1 MRAPVRTLS
10 FGRTLLCA
18 IAIEALFISAA
29 AALIINV
36 SQKPVPEMQ
45 VVEIALDQTQPD
57 LPKSLPKP
65 KLQPKVHP
73 LPPPKPVPK
82 VIAAAPVPA
91 PATPTPPVQRPEPA
105 PVVANDS
112 PIAEPPAPVAPPPP
126 PSANLRADREAE
138 FAARVRAAIQA
149 AVSYPP
155 AARIS
160 GFRGRARVEFNFRDG
175 VASQMRIILTSG
187 AGLIDRAALAA
198 VATAAYPPAP
208 ESLKGKDQVY
218 QVTVVFELTASR

>member
-1 MRAPVRTLS
+1 MP
-10 FGRTLLCA
+10 
-18 IAIEALFISAA
+18 
-29 AALIINV
+29 
-36 SQKPVPEMQ
+36 
-45 VVEIALDQTQPD
+45 VVEIALDQTQSVT
-57 LPKSLPKP
+57 PKSVPKP
-65 KLQPKVHP
+65 QPKVQP
-73 LPPPKPVPK
+73 LPPPKPVAK
-82 VIAAAPVPA
+82 AVAAAPVPA
-91 PATPTPPVQRPEPA
+91 PPAPTPLAQRPEPV

-126 PSANLRADREAE
+126 PSANVRADREVE

-175 VASQMRIILTSG
+175 VASQMRIIQTSG

-198 VATAAYPPAP
+198 VANAAYPSAP

-218 QVTVVFELTASR
+218 QVTVVFELTAAR

>member
-18 IAIEALFISAA
+18 IAIEALFVSAA
-29 AALIINV
+29 AALIINA
-36 SQKPVPEMQ
+36 STKAAPEMP
-45 VVEIALDQTQPD
+45 VVEISLDQTQSD
-57 LPKSLPKP
+57 TPKSLP
-65 KLQPKVHP
+65 KLQPKVQP
-73 LPPPKPVPK
+73 LPPPKAVAK
-82 VIAAAPVPA
+82 VVAAAPVPA
-91 PATPTPPVQRPEPA
+91 PPTPPVQRPEPA
-105 PVVANDS
+105 PIVANDS

-175 VASQMRIILTSG
+175 VASQMRIIQTSG
-187 AGLIDRAALAA
+187 AGLIDRAAIAA
-198 VATAAYPPAP
+198 VETAAYPQAP
-208 ESLKGKDQVY
+208 ESLKGRDQVY

>member
-18 IAIEALFISAA
+18 IAIEALFVSAA
-29 AALIINV
+29 AALIINA
-36 SQKPVPEMQ
+36 STKAAPEMP
-45 VVEIALDQTQPD
+45 VVEISLDQTQSD
-57 LPKSLPKP
+57 TPKSLP
-65 KLQPKVHP
+65 KLQPKVQP